1 MSPLQQAKFTLAAAR
16 PKRWFDVIILSQRV
30 DYLIVWSA
38 NVTAT
43 LPKLHH
49 FMSNNIGDLINLL
62 GVEYRHGN
70 TTPQSLW
77 PLKEMWFLIQL
88 SIYWPCPLP
97 NTWIRVLKLSKGK
110 LIIVIMF
117 VTLPTPLGAQKLLP
131 PPPTCLALNVQA
143 ELMGKNDRKE
153 GQKVAQQWCGE
164 TSCGFLLDSH
174 VMLGVSPVGLTV
186 FFVGAP
192 IVPLLQQVIS
202 S

>member
-117 VTLPTPLGAQKLLP
+117 VTLPTPLGAQKLLHP
-131 PPPTCLALNVQA
+131 HQLAWHSTCRQSLWGRMTGRKDKKWPNSDAVRRAAGSSLIVSSCWVSPQLAL
-143 ELMGKNDRKE
+143 
-153 GQKVAQQWCGE
+153 
-164 TSCGFLLDSH
+164 
-174 VMLGVSPVGLTV
+174 P
-186 FFVGAP
+186 
-192 IVPLLQQVIS
+192 S
-202 S
+202 SSWVHP